1 MKTKYILL
9 TVLLLLVY
17 NNMAVSQELSPISFL
32 KLPLEEQ
39 VKTYFDTFRDGHT
52 HIPVSRFAGYIV
64 YSHGPA
70 VIPYLKEYLKDADF
84 FSTCKNPPI
93 EDSNPNFYE
102 GEPNDIT
109 LTLIACV
116 WAALHRYSNWAFR
129 DTMEPYT
136 LDDGV
141 IQWFVDEYKRRIDEY
156 ILATKMIDETVKVS
170 ETLIT
175 WVAIFGTG
183 NDIREYG
190 HPYFNKPVNRRGNDL
205 KLYYEERLGI
215 PDLQVVPPFLE

>member
-1 MKTKYILL
+1 
-9 TVLLLLVY
+9 
-17 NNMAVSQELSPISFL
+17 
-32 KLPLEEQ
+32 
-39 VKTYFDTFRDGHT
+39 
-52 HIPVSRFAGYIV
+52 
-64 YSHGPA
+64 
-70 VIPYLKEYLKDADF
+70 
-84 FSTCKNPPI
+84 
-93 EDSNPNFYE
+93 
-102 GEPNDIT
+102 
-109 LTLIACV
+109 
-116 WAALHRYSNWAFR
+116 
-129 DTMEPYT
+129 MEPYT